1 LEFVHF
7 QSVRVYM
14 NGRRACA
21 PTIA

>member
-14 NGRRACA
+14 NGRRPCA
-21 PTIA
+21 PTVI